1 MAHKNYMK
9 FKCQCPQS
17 FDGTQ
22 LWPFTY
28 VSGCFLNTRVESHRC
43 DREMGS
49 GGEANAD
56 KLENIYY
63 GVLSESLLISVQG
76 HKIM

>member
-17 FDGTQ
+17 F
-22 LWPFTY
+22 
-28 VSGCFLNTRVESHRC
+28 VSGCFLNTQVESHRC
-43 DREMGS
+43 DRETGS
-49 GGEANAD
+49 GGEADAD